1 MCVLPSS
8 DCLFRVT
15 PTENGVFD
23 RLGVKNTIE
32 GRGKGGSFHV
42 KKNKGQSL
50 IPRLLTLLYKG
61 KRKERKIYKKKE
73 VQIPKH
79 LNTCVLVLPG
89 DN

>member
-1 MCVLPSS
+1 MYY
-8 DCLFRVT
+8 RQVT
-15 PTENGVFD
+15 VCSGLHLQKTEFD

-32 GRGKGGSFHV
+32 GRGKGGCFHV